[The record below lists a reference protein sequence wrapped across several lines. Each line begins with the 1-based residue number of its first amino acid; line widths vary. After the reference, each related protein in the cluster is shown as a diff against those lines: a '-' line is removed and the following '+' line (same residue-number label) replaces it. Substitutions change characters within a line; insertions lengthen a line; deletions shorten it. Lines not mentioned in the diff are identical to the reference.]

1 MMAKIIDSY
10 TVFDGTRLI
19 GTGSL
24 PQATRVAQRALAGD
38 PEGPVLIFDDRS
50 GAVVDLDPRKALEP
64 EPVVERDI
72 DPATPEPTDTRGR
85 GRPRLGVVA
94 REVTL
99 LPRHWDWLA
108 EQPGG
113 ASVALRKLVETAL
126 RAAAAE
132 QGPDARRRA
141 QERAYRFMTTM
152 AGDLPNYEEATR
164 ALFANDTTRLAAL
177 VKAWPADIRKHVL
190 GMAEIPKPNP
200 ATA

>member
-1 MMAKIIDSY
+1 MSPPADSY
-10 TVFDGTRLI
+10 TVFDGSHLI

-24 PQATRVAQRALAGD
+24 PQATRLAQRALAGD

-50 GAVVDLDPRKALEP
+50 GAVVDLDPRQALEP
-64 EPVVERDI
+64 EPVVEGDL
-72 DPATPEPTDTRGR
+72 DPATPEPSDTRGR

-99 LPRHWDWLA
+99 LPRHWEWLA

-113 ASVALRKLVETAL
+113 VSVALRKLVEAAL

-132 QGPDARRRA
+132 HGPDSRRRA
-141 QERAYRFMTTM
+141 QERTYRFMTTM

-164 ALFANDTTRLAAL
+164 ALFANDTTRLANL
-177 VKAWPADIRKHVL
+177 IKAWPADIRKHVL
-190 GMAEIPKPNP
+190 AMVEVPKRVPS
-200 ATA
+200 TR

>member
-1 MMAKIIDSY
+1 MSPPADSY
-10 TVFDGTRLI
+10 TVFDGSHLI

-24 PQATRVAQRALAGD
+24 PQATRLAQRALAGD

-50 GAVVDLDPRKALEP
+50 GAVVDLDPRQALEP
-64 EPVVERDI
+64 EPVVEGDL
-72 DPATPEPTDTRGR
+72 DPATPEPSDTRGR

-99 LPRHWDWLA
+99 LPRHWEWLA

-113 ASVALRKLVETAL
+113 VSVALRKLVEAAL

-132 QGPDARRRA
+132 HGPDSRRRA
-141 QERAYRFMTTM
+141 QGRTYRFMTTM

-164 ALFANDTTRLAAL
+164 ALFANDTTRLANL
-177 VKAWPADIRKHVL
+177 IKAWPADIRKHVL
-190 GMAEIPKPNP
+190 AMVEVPKRVPS
-200 ATA
+200 TR

>member
-1 MMAKIIDSY
+1 MRQISDSY

-19 GTGSL
+19 GSGSL
-24 PQATRVAQRALAGD
+24 PLATRLAQRALAGD
-38 PEGPVLIFDDRS
+38 PEGPVLIFDDRT
-50 GAVVDLDPRKALEP
+50 GAVVDLDPRRALEP
-64 EPVVERDI
+64 EPVVEGDI
-72 DPATPEPTDTRGR
+72 DPAAPEPADTRGR
-85 GRPRLGVVA
+85 GRPRLGVVP

-113 ASVALRKLVETAL
+113 ASVALRKLVEAAL

-132 QGPDARRRA
+132 HGPDARRRA
-141 QERAYRFMTTM
+141 QERTYRFMTTM

-177 VKAWPADIRKHVL
+177 IGAWPPDIRKHVL
-190 GMAEIPKPNP
+190 GMAAAPKRIP
-200 ATA
+200 ATG